1 MIRENAYALER
12 KKVDKT
18 VRTLI
23 KKGYEPEIYRNFPD
37 GFHGRNYRYKK
48 DVRQMDYPI
57 VDGRVQWDDPVEKK
71 FDARGDTTW
80 VITSFI
86 FAKDGKSL
94 WYQSNN
100 HGVFT
105 I

>member
-1 MIRENAYALER
+1 MRENLYELKR
-12 KKVDKT
+12 KYVDAK

-23 KKGYEPEIYRNFPD
+23 KKGYEPAIYRNFPD
-37 GFHGRNYRYKK
+37 GFFGKNYRYKK
-48 DVRQMDYPI
+48 DVRQIDYPI
-57 VDGRVQWDDPVEKK
+57 VDGCIQWDKPIEKK
-71 FDARGDTTW
+71 FDARGGTTW

-86 FAKDGKSL
+86 FTEKSHCL